1 MLGFVNTINQNNMTR
16 EKVIALLV
24 KERTDAR
31 NIAYQF
37 KADFDIK
44 VTHGLGSLSW
54 HYKKLADVCRQIG
67 NAISGGNALAID
79 ETIEDRIKREYAK
92 ELLEFE
98 PDPQLELQFDEKPW
112 GAVIRVNTA
121 TGCKLR
127 MCQIPKELVFD
138 DEGEV
143 KEFVDIT
150 YPKAEKL

>member
-1 MLGFVNTINQNNMTR
+1 MTR

-31 NIAYQF
+31 NIAYEF
-37 KADFDIK
+37 KKEFDIK
-44 VTHGLGSLSW
+44 VTYGLESLKW
-54 HYKKLADVCRQIG
+54 HNEKLADTCRQIG
-67 NAISGGNALAID
+67 NSISGGNALALD

-127 MCQIPKELVFD
+127 MCRIPKELVFD
-138 DEGEV
+138 ENQEV
-143 KEFVDIT
+143 REFVDIT
-150 YPKAEKL
+150 YPTKL

>member
-1 MLGFVNTINQNNMTR
+1 MTR

-37 KADFDIK
+37 KKDFDTK
-44 VTHGLGSLSW
+44 VEHGLGVVW
-54 HYKKLADVCRQIG
+54 HNKGMADVCRQVG
-67 NAISGGNALAID
+67 NAISGSNALTMD
-79 ETIEDRIKREYAK
+79 ETIEDRIKREYEK

-127 MCQIPKELVFD
+127 MCRIPKELVFD
-138 DEGEV
+138 ENQEV

-150 YPKAEKL
+150 YPAKL